1 MKAAESSISLIE
13 TFTKLAELG
22 AEWVMWLLLALAG
35 LSVIVAVERLYLFMS
50 TRIDVTKTARR
61 LLQQLDRGN
70 LDEAKALVSR
80 ARAMEERVLGD
91 ALSMYQGGAE
101 AVEEIAQASM
111 IRERQRYER
120 ALSFLGTVGS
130 NAPFVGLLG
139 TVIGVI
145 LAFSELGRNPKGGL
159 EVVGPGISEALVATA
174 VGLLVA
180 IPAVVLF
187 NWFKALLKKRIN
199 DTNFLC
205 RLVVAQ
211 LKRTDRFMGAERLED
226 APMAAE
232 D

>member
-1 MKAAESSISLIE
+1 
-13 TFTKLAELG
+13 
-22 AEWVMWLLLALAG
+22 
-35 LSVIVAVERLYLFMS
+35 
-50 TRIDVTKTARR
+50 
-61 LLQQLDRGN
+61 
-70 LDEAKALVSR
+70 
-80 ARAMEERVLGD
+80 
-91 ALSMYQGGAE
+91 MYSGGPD

-145 LAFSELGRNPKGGL
+145 LAFAELGRNPKGGL

-187 NWFKALLKKRIN
+187 NWFKALLKKRIA
-199 DTNFLC
+199 DTDFLC

-211 LKRTDRFMGAERLED
+211 L
-226 APMAAE
+226 
-232 D
+232 